1 MKKIGVCELMEDVKS
16 KQQNTNHHQ
25 TFLFLQKKKKM
36 SGVVATERINRAYD
50 ALSKYLKTKQE
61 DQEEIGSKKM
71 LIADE
76 DEELLSKL
84 QLIFVNNKSFTG
96 SNNKLQ
102 FKPLVLPLKHSFY
115 AKMQENGN
123 EMAQGFKIL
132 LILND
137 KHGINIDSDDESS
150 VISKLKQQD
159 GISVD
164 KVIVGKDLKTTF
176 KAFEKRRQFLNDFS
190 LILCDDSIITTM
202 PKLMGGKFYNKLA
215 TTPIPIRVSQSATTL
230 YNSVKKFYND
240 KLVCKIPRGTT
251 LNVSLGDFHWF
262 TKEEAVANIQSV
274 ADSIISKY
282 NIRSVFVKTNF
293 SPALPLYFNQESI
306 DVLFKELEQSRKV
319 AAEDEDQDQDD
330 KDLEDGTESVEI
342 GGVEIGLNV
351 FNKALMEIA
360 NPDELDVL
368 FKKQITKGKKRRSD
382 EEEVKETPKKTTK
395 PTKKAK
401 K

>member
-1 MKKIGVCELMEDVKS
+1 
-16 KQQNTNHHQ
+16 
-25 TFLFLQKKKKM
+25 M

-61 DQEEIGSKKM
+61 DQEENGSKKM
-71 LIADE
+71 LIADD
-76 DEELLSKL
+76 DEELMSKL

-102 FKPLVLPLKHSFY
+102 FKPLVLPLAHSLY
-115 AKMQENGN
+115 AKMQDN
-123 EMAQGFKIL
+123 ADDLPQGFKIL

-137 KHGINIDSDDESS
+137 KHGINIDADDESS
-150 VISKLKQQD
+150 VIYKLKQQD
-159 GISVD
+159 NISVD
-164 KVIVGKDLKTTF
+164 KIIVGKDLKTTY

-190 LILCDDSIITTM
+190 LILCDDSIVTTM

-230 YNSVKKFYND
+230 YNSVKKLYND

-251 LNVSLGDFHWF
+251 LNVSLGDFQWF
-262 TKEEAVANIQSV
+262 TKEETVANIQSV

-306 DVLFKELEQSRKV
+306 DVLFKELEHSRKT
-319 AAEDEDQDQDD
+319 ADEDE
-330 KDLEDGTESVEI
+330 EDEEDEEGAAGSVEI
-342 GGVEIGLNV
+342 DGVEIGLNV

-368 FKKQITKGKKRRSD
+368 FKKQITQSKKRRAG
-382 EEEVKETPKKTTK
+382 EEEKEVEETPKETK
-395 PTKKAK
+395 ATKKAK